1 MTTALLGFSLAAT
14 LVILAPGPD
23 SMLVMR
29 NTMRGGRRA
38 GWVTACGTLSGLTI
52 WALAAALGLSA
63 LLRVSHVG
71 YDILRVCGAAY
82 LIWLGVTSLA
92 RFRPARFRLARFR
105 LARFRLARFRHTSRT
120 EPAAEDGGTGAA
132 LPGRAGLSL
141 AGPGAA
147 RPARAYLNGLLSNL
161 LNPKISVFFMAFLPA
176 FIPAGASAA
185 GFSLVLGVWFIAETG
200 LWLAVVAWLA
210 DRGVRWLRRP
220 AVQRWV
226 ERVTGIVLIGFGLRL
241 ATESRRF
248 A

>member
-1 MTTALLGFSLAAT
+1 VTTALLGFALAST

-63 LLRVSHVG
+63 LLRVSTVG
-71 YDILRVCGAAY
+71 YDILRFCGAAY
-82 LIWLGVTSLA
+82 LIWLGVTSFA
-92 RFRPARFRLARFR
+92 HFRRKGTA
-105 LARFRLARFRHTSRT
+105 
-120 EPAAEDGGTGAA
+120 EPAAQAGGSAPAA
-132 LPGRAGLSL
+132 PGLT
-141 AGPGAA
+141 GPGLTGPGTA
-147 RPARAYLNGLLSNL
+147 RPRRAYLNGLLSNL
-161 LNPKISVFFMAFLPA
+161 FNPKISVFFMAFLPA
-176 FIPAGASAA
+176 FVPAGASAA
-185 GFSLVLGVWFIAETG
+185 EFSLALGIWFIAETG

-220 AVQRWV
+220 AVQRWI
-226 ERVTGIVLIGFGLRL
+226 ERVTGIVLIGFGIRL

>member
-1 MTTALLGFSLAAT
+1 MTTALLGFALAST

-38 GWVTACGTLSGLTI
+38 GWVTACGTLSGLVI

-71 YDILRVCGAAY
+71 YDILRFCGAAY

-92 RFRPARFRLARFR
+92 HFRRKNTAEPVAQAGGSAPAVPGP
-105 LARFRLARFRHTSRT
+105 TV
-120 EPAAEDGGTGAA
+120 
-132 LPGRAGLSL
+132 PGRT
-141 AGPGAA
+141 GPGAA
-147 RPARAYLNGLLSNL
+147 RPRRAYLNGLLSNL

-176 FIPAGASAA
+176 FVPAGASAV
-185 GFSLVLGVWFIAETG
+185 GFSLVLGIWFIAETG

-220 AVQRWV
+220 AVQRWM
-226 ERVTGIVLIGFGLRL
+226 ERITGIVLIGFGLRL

>member
-1 MTTALLGFSLAAT
+1 MTTALLGFALAST

-71 YDILRVCGAAY
+71 YDILRFCGAAY
-82 LIWLGVTSLA
+82 LIWLGVTSLVH
-92 RFRPARFRLARFR
+92 FRRKNTAEPVAQADGS
-105 LARFRLARFRHTSRT
+105 APGVPGPTVPVRT
-120 EPAAEDGGTGAA
+120 
-132 LPGRAGLSL
+132 
-141 AGPGAA
+141 GPGAA
-147 RPARAYLNGLLSNL
+147 RPRRAYLNGLLSNL
-161 LNPKISVFFMAFLPA
+161 LNPKVGVFFMAFLPA
-176 FIPAGASAA
+176 FVPAGASAV
-185 GFSLVLGVWFIAETG
+185 GFSLVLGIWFIAETG

-220 AVQRWV
+220 AVQRWM
-226 ERVTGIVLIGFGLRL
+226 ERITGIVLIGFGLRL

>member
-1 MTTALLGFSLAAT
+1 VTTALLGFALAST

-38 GWVTACGTLSGLTI
+38 GWVTACGTLSGLVI

-71 YDILRVCGAAY
+71 YDILRFCGAAY
-82 LIWLGVTSLA
+82 LLWLGVTSLA
-92 RFRPARFRLARFR
+92 HFRRKNTAEPVAQAGGSAPAVPGP
-105 LARFRLARFRHTSRT
+105 TV
-120 EPAAEDGGTGAA
+120 
-132 LPGRAGLSL
+132 PGRT
-141 AGPGAA
+141 GPGAA
-147 RPARAYLNGLLSNL
+147 RPRRAYLNGMLSNL

-176 FIPAGASAA
+176 FVPAGASAV
-185 GFSLVLGVWFIAETG
+185 GFSLVLGIWFIAETG

-220 AVQRWV
+220 AVQRWM
-226 ERVTGIVLIGFGLRL
+226 ERITGIVLIGFGLRL

>member
-1 MTTALLGFSLAAT
+1 VTTALLGFALAST

-38 GWVTACGTLSGLTI
+38 GWLTACGTLSGLVI

-71 YDILRVCGAAY
+71 YDILRFCGAAY

-92 RFRPARFRLARFR
+92 HFRRKNTAEPVAQAGGSAPAVPGP
-105 LARFRLARFRHTSRT
+105 TV
-120 EPAAEDGGTGAA
+120 
-132 LPGRAGLSL
+132 PGRT
-141 AGPGAA
+141 GPGAA
-147 RPARAYLNGLLSNL
+147 RPRRACLRGMLSNL

-176 FIPAGASAA
+176 FVPAGASAV
-185 GFSLVLGVWFIAETG
+185 GFSLVLGIWFIAETG

-220 AVQRWV
+220 AVQRWI

>member
-1 MTTALLGFSLAAT
+1 
-14 LVILAPGPD
+14 
-23 SMLVMR
+23 MLVMR

-82 LIWLGVTSLA
+82 LIWLGVTSLS
-92 RFRPARFRLARFR
+92 RFR

-161 LNPKISVFFMAFLPA
+161 LNPK
-176 FIPAGASAA
+176 
-185 GFSLVLGVWFIAETG
+185 
-200 LWLAVVAWLA
+200 
-210 DRGVRWLRRP
+210 
-220 AVQRWV
+220 
-226 ERVTGIVLIGFGLRL
+226 
-241 ATESRRF
+241 
-248 A
+248 

>member
-1 MTTALLGFSLAAT
+1 
-14 LVILAPGPD
+14 
-23 SMLVMR
+23 MLVMR

-71 YDILRVCGAAY
+71 YAILLVCGAAP
-82 LIWLGVTSLA
+82 LLGLGVTSLA
-92 RFRPARFRLARFR
+92 RFRPARFRLARFRLARFRLARFR

-147 RPARAYLNGLLSNL
+147 
-161 LNPKISVFFMAFLPA
+161 
-176 FIPAGASAA
+176 
-185 GFSLVLGVWFIAETG
+185 
-200 LWLAVVAWLA
+200 
-210 DRGVRWLRRP
+210 
-220 AVQRWV
+220 
-226 ERVTGIVLIGFGLRL
+226 
-241 ATESRRF
+241 
-248 A
+248 

>member
-1 MTTALLGFSLAAT
+1 VTTALLGFALAST

-29 NTMRGGRRA
+29 NTIRGGRRA

-63 LLRVSHVG
+63 LLRVSHIG
-71 YDILRVCGAAY
+71 YDILRFCGAAY
-82 LIWLGVTSLA
+82 LIWLGATSLA
-92 RFRPARFRLARFR
+92 HFRRK
-105 LARFRLARFRHTSRT
+105 S
-120 EPAAEDGGTGAA
+120 AAEPGAQAGGSAPA
-132 LPGRAGLSL
+132 VPGPTVPGLTV
-141 AGPGAA
+141 PGAA
-147 RPARAYLNGLLSNL
+147 RPRRAYLNGLLSNL

-176 FIPAGASAA
+176 FVPATASAA
-185 GFSLVLGVWFIAETG
+185 EFSLVLGLWFIAETG

-220 AVQRWV
+220 AVQRWI

>member
-1 MTTALLGFSLAAT
+1 MTTALLGFALAST

-71 YDILRVCGAAY
+71 YDILRFCGAAY
-82 LIWLGVTSLA
+82 LIWLGLTSLA
-92 RFRPARFRLARFR
+92 HFRRKNTAEPVAQAGGSAPAVPGP
-105 LARFRLARFRHTSRT
+105 TV
-120 EPAAEDGGTGAA
+120 
-132 LPGRAGLSL
+132 PGRT
-141 AGPGAA
+141 GPGAA
-147 RPARAYLNGLLSNL
+147 RPRRAYLNGMLSNL

-176 FIPAGASAA
+176 FVPAGASAV
-185 GFSLVLGVWFIAETG
+185 GFSLVLGIWFIAETG

-220 AVQRWV
+220 AVQRWM
-226 ERVTGIVLIGFGLRL
+226 ERITGIVLIGFGLRL
-241 ATESRRF
+241 VTESRRF

>member
-1 MTTALLGFSLAAT
+1 VTTALLGFALAST

-71 YDILRVCGAAY
+71 YDILRFCGAAY
-82 LIWLGVTSLA
+82 LLWLGVTSLA
-92 RFRPARFRLARFR
+92 HFRRKNTAEPVAQASRSAPAV
-105 LARFRLARFRHTSRT
+105 
-120 EPAAEDGGTGAA
+120 
-132 LPGRAGLSL
+132 PGLTVPGLT
-141 AGPGAA
+141 GPGTT
-147 RPARAYLNGLLSNL
+147 RPRRAYLNGLLSNL

-176 FIPAGASAA
+176 FVPAGASAV
-185 GFSLVLGVWFIAETG
+185 GFSLVLGIWFIAETG

-220 AVQRWV
+220 AVQRWM
-226 ERVTGIVLIGFGLRL
+226 ERITGIVLIGFGLRL

>member
-1 MTTALLGFSLAAT
+1 MTTALLGFALAST

-38 GWVTACGTLSGLTI
+38 GWVTACGTLSGLAI

-71 YDILRVCGAAY
+71 YDILRFCGAAY

-92 RFRPARFRLARFR
+92 HFRRKSTA
-105 LARFRLARFRHTSRT
+105 
-120 EPAAEDGGTGAA
+120 EPAAQAGD
-132 LPGRAGLSL
+132 PGP
-141 AGPGAA
+141 AGPGPGGPGPGGPGLTGPGPGVPGLTGPGTA
-147 RPARAYLNGLLSNL
+147 RRGRAYLNGLLSNL
-161 LNPKISVFFMAFLPA
+161 LNPKVSVFFMAFLPA
-176 FIPAGASAA
+176 FVPAGASAA
-185 GFSLVLGVWFIAETG
+185 EFSLVLGIWFIAETG

-220 AVQRWV
+220 AVQRWI

>member
-1 MTTALLGFSLAAT
+1 MTTALLGFALAST

-38 GWVTACGTLSGLTI
+38 GWVTACGTLSGLTM

-71 YDILRVCGAAY
+71 YDILRFCGAAY
-82 LIWLGVTSLA
+82 LIWLGLTSLA
-92 RFRPARFRLARFR
+92 HFRRKNTAEPVAQAGGSAPAVPGP
-105 LARFRLARFRHTSRT
+105 TV
-120 EPAAEDGGTGAA
+120 
-132 LPGRAGLSL
+132 PGRT
-141 AGPGAA
+141 GPGAA
-147 RPARAYLNGLLSNL
+147 RPRRAYLNGLLSNL
-161 LNPKISVFFMAFLPA
+161 LNPKVSVFFMAFLPA
-176 FIPAGASAA
+176 FVPVGASAVE
-185 GFSLVLGVWFIAETG
+185 FSLVLGIWFIAETG

-220 AVQRWV
+220 AVQRWM
-226 ERVTGIVLIGFGLRL
+226 ERITGIVLIGFGLRL

>member
-1 MTTALLGFSLAAT
+1 MTTALLGFALAST

-38 GWVTACGTLSGLTI
+38 GWITACGTLSGLTI

-71 YDILRVCGAAY
+71 YDILRFCGAAY

-92 RFRPARFRLARFR
+92 HFRRRKSTAEPVAQADGSAPAV
-105 LARFRLARFRHTSRT
+105 
-120 EPAAEDGGTGAA
+120 
-132 LPGRAGLSL
+132 PGLTVPGLT
-141 AGPGAA
+141 GPGAA
-147 RPARAYLNGLLSNL
+147 RPRRAYLNGLLSNL
-161 LNPKISVFFMAFLPA
+161 FNPKISVFFMAFLPA
-176 FIPAGASAA
+176 FVPAGASAA
-185 GFSLVLGVWFIAETG
+185 GFSLVLGIWFIAETG

-220 AVQRWV
+220 AVQRWI

>member
-1 MTTALLGFSLAAT
+1 VTTALLGFALAST

-52 WALAAALGLSA
+52 WALAGALGLSA

-71 YDILRVCGAAY
+71 YDILRFCGAAY
-82 LIWLGVTSLA
+82 LIWLGLTSLA
-92 RFRPARFRLARFR
+92 HFRRKNTAEPVAQAGGSAPAVPGP
-105 LARFRLARFRHTSRT
+105 TV
-120 EPAAEDGGTGAA
+120 
-132 LPGRAGLSL
+132 PGRT
-141 AGPGAA
+141 GPGAA
-147 RPARAYLNGLLSNL
+147 RPRRAYLNGMLSNL

-176 FIPAGASAA
+176 FVPAGASAV
-185 GFSLVLGVWFIAETG
+185 GFSLVLGIWFIAETG

-220 AVQRWV
+220 AVQRWM
-226 ERVTGIVLIGFGLRL
+226 ERITGIVLIGFGLRL

>member
-1 MTTALLGFSLAAT
+1 VTTALLGFALAST

-38 GWVTACGTLSGLTI
+38 GWVTACGTLSGLTM

-71 YDILRVCGAAY
+71 YDILRFCGAAY
-82 LIWLGVTSLA
+82 LIWLGLTSLA
-92 RFRPARFRLARFR
+92 HFRRKNTAEPVAQAGGSAPAVPGP
-105 LARFRLARFRHTSRT
+105 TV
-120 EPAAEDGGTGAA
+120 
-132 LPGRAGLSL
+132 PGRT
-141 AGPGAA
+141 GPGAA
-147 RPARAYLNGLLSNL
+147 RPRRAYLNGMLSNL

-176 FIPAGASAA
+176 FVPAGASAV
-185 GFSLVLGVWFIAETG
+185 GFSLVLGIWFIAETG

-220 AVQRWV
+220 AVQRWM
-226 ERVTGIVLIGFGLRL
+226 ERITGIVLIGFGLRL